1 MGRLLR
7 VGTKGVLGT
16 GQDYGLLVDLQEVA
30 SAAVAALGAME
41 QRYGRFV
48 VSAVDFYA
56 QALDPFDF
64 PDSRL
69 GLASLAD
76 DLEEAT
82 DLLELESAPE
92 LAHHF
97 LFHLGGLLSVLAS
110 SQHVRA
116 ATPEERQRQL

>member
-48 VSAVDFYA
+48 VSDVDSYA
-56 QALDPFDF
+56 QALDPFDL

-69 GLASLAD
+69 GLASLSD

-92 LAHHF
+92 LARSP
-97 LFHLGGLLSVLAS
+97 LPLPLGRSPE
-110 SQHVRA
+110 RA
-116 ATPEERQRQL
+116 REQSARPGGNH